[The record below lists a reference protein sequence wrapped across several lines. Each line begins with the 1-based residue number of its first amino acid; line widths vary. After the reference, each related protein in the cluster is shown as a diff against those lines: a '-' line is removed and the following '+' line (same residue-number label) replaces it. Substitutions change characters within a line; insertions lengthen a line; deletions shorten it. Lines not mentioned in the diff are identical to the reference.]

1 MHINIVKTK
10 IMVFGKKPEENDA
23 KVNIDGQA
31 VESVKIFIYLGSE
44 FTWDNDCSKDIQRL
58 L

>member
-10 IMVFGKKPEENDA
+10 IMVFGKKPEENDV